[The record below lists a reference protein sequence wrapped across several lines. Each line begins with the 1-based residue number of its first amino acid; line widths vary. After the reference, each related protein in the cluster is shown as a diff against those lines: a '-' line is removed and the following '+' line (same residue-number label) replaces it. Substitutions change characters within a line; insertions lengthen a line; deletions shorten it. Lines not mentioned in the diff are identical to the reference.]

1 VIKSRLPLLTVALVA
16 VASFAFVAGAVSAP
30 PSYRAQ
36 EVDLELGKET
46 YRSQCEPCHGDQ
58 GKGDGPA
65 ARFLETTPR
74 DLTSGRWLYVEE
86 ATIEQVAWLYVEEAT
101 IEQVAGIVRDGIGD
115 TEMEPFG
122 DLLLEKEITA
132 VAAYVVAEFASERP

>member
-1 VIKSRLPLLTVALVA
+1 MIKSRIPLLFAALAA
-16 VASFAFVAGAVSAP
+16 VASFAFVAAAMSQP
-30 PSYRAQ
+30 LTPRRAQ
-36 EVDLELGKET
+36 AVDTELGKEI
-46 YRSQCEPCHGDQ
+46 YRSQCEPCHGEQ
-58 GKGDGPA
+58 GEGDGPA

-86 ATIEQVAWLYVEEAT
+86 VT

-122 DLLLEKEITA
+122 DLLLEEEIAA
-132 VAAYVVAEFASERP
+132 VAAYVIAEFTNEQP

>member
-86 ATIEQVAWLYVEEAT
+86 ATIEQVA
-101 IEQVAGIVRDGIGD
+101 GIVRDGIGD

>member
-1 VIKSRLPLLTVALVA
+1 VIKSRLPLLIAALAA

-30 PSYRAQ
+30 LVPHRVQ
-36 EVDLELGKET
+36 EVDMELGKEI
-46 YRSQCEPCHGDQ
+46 YQSQCEPCHGAQ

-86 ATIEQVAWLYVEEAT
+86 ATIEQVA
-101 IEQVAGIVRDGIGD
+101 GIVKDGIGD

-122 DLLLEKEITA
+122 ELLLEEEITA
-132 VAAYVVAEFASERP
+132 VAAYVIAEFASERP

>member
-1 VIKSRLPLLTVALVA
+1 MIKSRLPLLAVALAA
-16 VASFAFVAGAVSAP
+16 VASLAFVAGTVSQPLALHP
-30 PSYRAQ
+30 VQ
-36 EVDLELGKET
+36 EVDLELGKEI
-46 YRSQCEPCHGDQ
+46 YQSQCEPCHGAQ

-86 ATIEQVAWLYVEEAT
+86 VTLEQVAD
-101 IEQVAGIVRDGIGD
+101 IVKDGVGD

-122 DLLLEKEITA
+122 ELLLEEEIIA
-132 VAAYVVAEFASERP
+132 VAAYVIAEFASERP

>member
-1 VIKSRLPLLTVALVA
+1 MIKSRLSLLVASLTAVAWFLYAAGAISQPLVA
-16 VASFAFVAGAVSAP
+16 VH
-30 PSYRAQ
+30 RAQ
-36 EVDLELGKET
+36 EVDMELGKEI
-46 YRSQCEPCHGDQ
+46 YQSQCEPCHGAQ

-86 ATIEQVAWLYVEEAT
+86 ATVEQVG
-101 IEQVAGIVRDGIGD
+101 GIVRDGIGD

-122 DLLLEKEITA
+122 ELLLEEEIAA
-132 VAAYVVAEFASERP
+132 VAAYVIAEFASERP